1 METQIQ
7 LIGGEVYPV
16 LVRLPFL
23 YESPTKEIFIDRESH
38 RIDHV
43 RDMISSDGSILR
55 LIRVFKLRNMS

>member
-7 LIGGEVYPV
+7 LMEGDVYPV

-23 YESPTKEIFIDRESH
+23 YESPTKEIFIDRESY

-43 RDMISSDGSILR
+43 RDMIGSDGSILR
-55 LIRVFKLRNMS
+55 LIRIFKI